1 MGPKSYLYS
10 LLFRPFTASTGTV
23 SMLARLVVGYG
34 FIQHGFAKVLNGPE
48 RFAAIL
54 DGLGIPVPHIMSW
67 LTIVAELLCGFAI
80 LIGSL
85 VPLMC
90 LLAAVILLVAMFY
103 VHLPFGFSSIKL
115 QAVTPDGIKFG
126 PPGYEVN
133 LVYLVCISTLIILG
147 AGPLSVDSWL
157 KKKFK

>member
-1 MGPKSYLYS
+1 M
-10 LLFRPFTASTGTV
+10 FRPFTASTGAV
-23 SMLARLVVGYG
+23 SILTRLVVGFG
-34 FIQHGFAKVLNGPE
+34 FIQHGYAKVVNGPD
-48 RFAAIL
+48 RFALIL
-54 DGLGIPVPHIMSW
+54 GGLGIPAADLMSW
-67 LTIVAELLCGFAI
+67 VTIGAELFCGFAI
-80 LIGSL
+80 LIGGL

-90 LLAAVILLVAMFY
+90 IPTAAILIVAMLY